1 MRYAVGRA
9 EPRGLH
15 ALEKLKMTLLT
26 TKILRQLLKNGQL
39 SREARAKDGN
49 VPDFEPVVKLCTPNA
64 QCTWLLT
71 EINPD
76 DQDTAFGLCDLGL
89 GTPELGWVSLSDLAS
104 MRNHRLPV
112 ERDLYFNGDKPI
124 SRYADDA
131 RAQRPFAA

>member
-1 MRYAVGRA
+1 MRYAVGQA

-15 ALEKLKMTLLT
+15 ALEKLKMKLLT
-26 TKILRQLLKNGQL
+26 TKILSQKMAN
-39 SREARAKDGN
+39 SREASAKDGN

-89 GTPELGWVSLSDLAS
+89 GTPELGCVSLSDLAS
-104 MRNHRLPV
+104 MRNHGLPV
-112 ERDLYFNGDKPI
+112 ERDLYFNGDKRI

>member
-1 MRYAVGRA
+1 M
-9 EPRGLH
+9 
-15 ALEKLKMTLLT
+15 KLLT
-26 TKILRQLLKNGQL
+26 TKILSQLLKNGQL
-39 SREARAKDGN
+39 NREASAKDGN

-89 GTPELGWVSLSDLAS
+89 GTPELGCVSLSDLAS
-104 MRNHRLPV
+104 MRNHGLPV
-112 ERDLYFNGDKPI
+112 ERDLYFNGDKRI

-131 RAQRPFAA
+131 NRSPKPLDKHIVEPR